1 MSTTEVSG
9 CDAMTGVCDAS
20 TNCTAPN
27 RLSLPVCKES
37 VWKINQQ
44 MKILEVTGDLEL
56 CPCLRTSDFR
66 KMTKMMC
73 HEYFVDDFEVEMTEP
88 VDSMD
93 LLVAMFN
100 GLKLNEKR
108 EIKESKKEHFVSINT
123 SKQP

>member
-1 MSTTEVSG
+1 MSG
-9 CDAMTGVCDAS
+9 CDAMTGVCNAS
-20 TNCTAPN
+20 TNYAAPN
-27 RLSLPVCKES
+27 RSLPVCKEN

-44 MKILEVTGDLEL
+44 MKMLEITGDLEL

-100 GLKLNEKR
+100 GLKLDDRR

>member
-1 MSTTEVSG
+1 MSATEVSG

-27 RLSLPVCKES
+27 RLLTVCKEN
-37 VWKINQQ
+37 VWKINEL
-44 MKILEVTGDLEL
+44 MKVLETTGDLEL

-73 HEYFVDDFEVEMTEP
+73 HEYFVDDFEVEMTEQ